1 MNMLARA
8 ADITRSP
15 GDPKVLSTGP
25 SSLAAPDQMAR
36 GLGWFSIG
44 LGMMELF
51 AARSLARSLGMQG
64 AEGLIRGYGVREIA
78 SGMACLSVN
87 PVPGVASRIAGDAV
101 DIATLLAALPNN
113 PKRENVQLALLA
125 VIGVTVLDVL
135 CTSQLTAR
143 HGRPSGPG
151 RNYSDRSGFPHGVAA
166 AQGVAREAPAAP

>member
-1 MNMLARA
+1 MSMLTRA

-25 SSLAAPDQMAR
+25 GSLAAPDQMAR

-44 LGMMELF
+44 LGMVELF

-64 AEGLIRGYGVREIA
+64 AETLIRAYGLREIA
-78 SGMACLSVN
+78 SGMACLSAN

-125 VIGVTVLDVL
+125 VIGMTALDVL
-135 CTSQLTAR
+135 CISQLTAR
-143 HGRPSGPG
+143 HGRAPGPG
-151 RNYSDRSGFPHGVAA
+151 RNYSDRSGFPQGLAA
-166 AQGVAREAPAAP
+166 AQGVAREAPAGG

>member
-1 MNMLARA
+1 MNVLARA

-25 SSLAAPDQMAR
+25 SSFAAPDQLGR

-44 LGMMELF
+44 LGMVQLF
-51 AARSLARSLGMQG
+51 AARSLAHSLGMRG
-64 AEGLIRGYGVREIA
+64 AEGLIRGYGLREIA

-87 PVPGVASRIAGDAV
+87 PVPGVVSRIAGDAV
-101 DIATLLAALPNN
+101 DIATLLTALPNN

-125 VIGVTVLDVL
+125 VIGITALDVL

-151 RNYSDRSGFPHGVAA
+151 RNYSDRSGFPQGVAA